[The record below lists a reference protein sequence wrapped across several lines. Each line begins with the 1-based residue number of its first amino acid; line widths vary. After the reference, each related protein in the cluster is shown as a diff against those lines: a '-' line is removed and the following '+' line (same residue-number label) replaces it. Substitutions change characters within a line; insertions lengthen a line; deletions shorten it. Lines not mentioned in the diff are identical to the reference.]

1 MKKSI
6 LLVLISAFC
15 FCVFY
20 GIRYMENP
28 VATQTAITEV
38 FEQKIDTVGY
48 IVRSEQVYNAPAS
61 GTVYHYVQEG
71 TKVSRNSP
79 LSTVYTG
86 EISEATL
93 QELNNINKK
102 IAEIEASGK
111 MDSFS
116 SAGYSNEEDIENIK
130 NKIIEASRN
139 DDIEKIS
146 EYKAQINSVITGDS
160 KKTNISNLEEL
171 KARKWQLETSIN
183 SAKRDIYSQMA
194 GVFSKNVDGLEEV
207 LTPSAVLKYKLE
219 DYLNLA
225 DIVEEKKNT
234 ESNAVCKVVNNYTW
248 YVVMAIDR
256 STAEELKIGR
266 KVKVRFDEIPGIE
279 ADAVISYISTEDTG
293 VKKSV
298 VVVKCEQYK
307 EGVFSL
313 RHSGASLILKSYE
326 GYRIPVSAI
335 RVSEDGEKG
344 VLVRNGGTQ
353 VFKPCNVIY
362 TDTANQTVI
371 ITPVTGAKNLLIDYD
386 NIVIGEK

>member
-6 LLVLISAFC
+6 LIILLSALC

-28 VATQTAITEV
+28 VKTQTAIAEV
-38 FEQKIDTVGY
+38 YEQKIDTVGY

-61 GTVYHYVQEG
+61 GTIYHYVQEG

-86 EISEATL
+86 GISEATL

-102 IAEIEASGK
+102 IYEIESSGNK
-111 MDSFS
+111 DSFS

-160 KKTNISNLEEL
+160 KNINTSNLEEL
-171 KARKWQLETSIN
+171 KNRKWELETSIN

-194 GVFSKNVDGLEEV
+194 GVFSKNVDGLEEI
-207 LTPSAVLKYKLE
+207 LTPNAVLKYKLE

-225 DIVEEKKNT
+225 DVVKEKSNT
-234 ESNAVCKVVNNYTW
+234 ENNAVCKVVNNYTW

-256 STAEELKIGR
+256 KTAEELKVGK
-266 KVKVRFDEIPGIE
+266 KVKVRFDDIPGIE
-279 ADAVISYISTEDTG
+279 ADATIEYISTEDTG
-293 VKKSV
+293 VKKNV

-307 EGVFSL
+307 EGVFSH
-313 RHSGASLILKSYE
+313 RYSSASLILKSYE

-335 RVSEDGEKG
+335 RVSDNGEKG

-353 VFKPCNVIY
+353 VFKPCKVIY
-362 TDTANQTVI
+362 TDTAEQTVI
-371 ITPVTGAKNLLIDYD
+371 ISPVTGSKNLLREYD

>member
-6 LLVLISAFC
+6 LFVLLSAFC

-28 VATQTAITEV
+28 VKTQTAILEV
-38 FEQKIDTVGY
+38 YEQKIDTVGY

-93 QELNNINKK
+93 QELININKK
-102 IAEIEASGK
+102 IYEIESSGNK
-111 MDSFS
+111 DSFS

-130 NKIIEASRN
+130 NKIIEASKN
-139 DDIEKIS
+139 DEIEKIS

-160 KKTNISNLEEL
+160 KNINTSNLEDL
-171 KARKWQLETSIN
+171 KNRKWQLETSIN

-194 GVFSKNVDGLEEV
+194 GVFSKNVDGLEEI
-207 LTPSAVLKYKLE
+207 LTPNAVLKYKLE
-219 DYLNLA
+219 DYLNLS
-225 DIVEEKKNT
+225 DVIKEKSTEEN
-234 ESNAVCKVVNNYTW
+234 NAVCKVVNNYTW
-248 YVVMAIDR
+248 YVVMAVD
-256 STAEELKIGR
+256 STTAEELKVGK

-279 ADAVISYISTEDTG
+279 ADATIAHISTEDTG
-293 VKKSV
+293 TKKNV

-307 EGVFSL
+307 EGVFSQ
-313 RHSGASLILKSYE
+313 RYSGVELILKSYE

-335 RVSEDGEKG
+335 RINDKHEKG

-353 VFKPCNVIY
+353 VFKPCNVVY
-362 TDTANQTVI
+362 TDTVEQTVI
-371 ITPVTGAKNLLIDYD
+371 ISPVTGSKNLLREYD
-386 NIVIGEK
+386 NIVVGEK